1 MDNLP
6 SAWLRQK
13 MEPPAIS
20 VLICVFNGERFLRE
34 TLESVLG
41 QDLEQMEVV
50 VVDDGSTDRTCEI
63 LAEFAAADGRI
74 RIHRQENQ
82 GLVGARNKGLSLCR
96 SEFVAIIDADD
107 LALPGR
113 FKAQLEYLKSH
124 DDLSAVSSA
133 IQLIDQEGRP
143 IGVRRFPTGVAE
155 VARAM
160 EFSCA
165 SCSGAAMFRL
175 SHLRQTGGY
184 RAAYAYA
191 EDYDLWLRLCER
203 FKIDNLS
210 EVLTAYRIHEGS
222 ITKRNSARQ
231 TLCALVARLAH
242 QRRKAGRPDIFLQL
256 NRTVTLSDVDGLLL
270 SESERADFIVLRFF
284 FIFDGFDKKALPG
297 LGLLLREA
305 WTLRKHVHR
314 GRLVRHGF
322 VPAGKTL
329 WRHGQKMEGLSWI
342 LRGVLRDPVSAIW
355 GMLFK

>member
-6 SAWLRQK
+6 SAWLREK

-34 TLESVLG
+34 TLESVLS

-50 VVDDGSTDRTCEI
+50 VVDDGSTDRTCDI

-74 RIHRQENQ
+74 RIHRQDNQ
-82 GLVGARNKGLSLCR
+82 GLVGARNKGLTLCR
-96 SEFVAIIDADD
+96 SEFLAIIDADD

-124 DDLSAVSSA
+124 GDVSAVSSA
-133 IQLIDQEGRP
+133 IQLIDPEGK
-143 IGVRRFPTGVAE
+143 ILEVRRFPTGPDE
-155 VARAM
+155 VAHAM
-160 EFSCA
+160 EISCA

-175 SHLRQTGGY
+175 SHMREVGEY
-184 RAAYAYA
+184 RVAYGYA
-191 EDYDLWLRLCER
+191 EDYDFWLRLSER
-203 FKIDNLS
+203 FKIDNLPR
-210 EVLTAYRIHEGS
+210 VFTAYRIHENS
-222 ITKRNSARQ
+222 ITKKNSARQ
-231 TLCALVARLAH
+231 TLCALTARLAY
-242 QRRKAGRPDIFLQL
+242 QRRKAGRPDLFPQL
-256 NRTVTLSDVDGLLL
+256 TRPVTLSDIDILSL

-284 FIFDGFDKKALPG
+284 FIFDGFDRQALPG

-322 VPAGKTL
+322 IPAGKTL
-329 WRHGQKMEGLSWI
+329 WRHGQKIEGLSWI
-342 LRGVLRDPVSAIW
+342 LRGFSRDPVSAIW
-355 GMLFK
+355 GVLFK